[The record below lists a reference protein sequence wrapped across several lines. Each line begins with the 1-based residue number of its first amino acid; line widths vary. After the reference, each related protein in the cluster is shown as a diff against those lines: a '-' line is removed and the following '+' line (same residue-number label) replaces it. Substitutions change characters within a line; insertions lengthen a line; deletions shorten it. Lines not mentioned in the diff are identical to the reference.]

1 MENNDREGKKVC
13 WVFSTPFF
21 INHVDLRNA
30 EEMCTSGE
38 LWLNM
43 KSQQEPNEFF

>member
-1 MENNDREGKKVC
+1 MIEKGKKFVGF
-13 WVFSTPFF
+13 FSTPFF

-30 EEMCTSGE
+30 EKMCTSGE